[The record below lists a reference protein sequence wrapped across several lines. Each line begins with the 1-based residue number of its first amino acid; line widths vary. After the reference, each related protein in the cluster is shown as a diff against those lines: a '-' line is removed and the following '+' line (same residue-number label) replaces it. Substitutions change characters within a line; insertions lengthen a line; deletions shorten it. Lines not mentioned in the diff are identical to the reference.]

1 MHHKAFNKHTRKKY
15 WGDNQA
21 CKEDKMA
28 RRKVWG
34 DNQAC
39 KEGDMV
45 GHFASP
51 SKQARRV
58 WGDNQACKEG
68 RNGGPFHLTKHSI
81 SIQARRI
88 GVTTKHAR
96 RGEMVGHFPSP
107 SK

>member
-1 MHHKAFNKHTRKKY
+1 MHHKAFNKHTRKKN

-21 CKEDKMA
+21 CKEGEMA

-68 RNGGPFHLTKHSI
+68 RNGGPFLPH
-81 SIQARRI
+81 QASNQ
-88 GVTTKHAR
+88 GEFVVTTKHAR
-96 RGEMVGHFPSP
+96 RGAMVGYFALPSM
-107 SK
+107 